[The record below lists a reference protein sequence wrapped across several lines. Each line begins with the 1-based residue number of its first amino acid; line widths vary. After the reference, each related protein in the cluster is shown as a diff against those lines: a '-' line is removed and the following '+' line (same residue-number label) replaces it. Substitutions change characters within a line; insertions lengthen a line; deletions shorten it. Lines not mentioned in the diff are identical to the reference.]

1 MAKNYSISD
10 LRYLMARLRDPETGC
25 PWDIKQSY
33 ATIASYTVEEVYEVV
48 DAIEQIGRA
57 HV

>member
-1 MAKNYSISD
+1 MSNNYSIDD

-33 ATIASYTVEEVYEVV
+33 ATIAAHTVEEV
-48 DAIEQIGRA
+48 
-57 HV
+57 